1 MSSSAKD
8 IKNVCLRLLA
18 RREHSKKELLQK
30 LVSKGFNKI
39 LAANIIN
46 ELVQEGWQD
55 DLRYAENYARSRLL
69 KGYGP
74 ARITYEL
81 QQNGVDINLDAV
93 PLNLEVLVQA
103 TTAGSWN
110 GLLEEI
116 YNKKFGSGKKPNMN
130 ERAQLSRFLFQRGF
144 SGAMISAFFEHL
156 NIL

>member
-8 IKNVCLRLLA
+8 IKNICLRLLA

-74 ARITYEL
+74 ARIT
-81 QQNGVDINLDAV
+81 
-93 PLNLEVLVQA
+93 
-103 TTAGSWN
+103 
-110 GLLEEI
+110 
-116 YNKKFGSGKKPNMN
+116 
-130 ERAQLSRFLFQRGF
+130 
-144 SGAMISAFFEHL
+144 
-156 NIL
+156 

>member
-8 IKNVCLRLLA
+8 IKNICLRLLA

-30 LVSKGFNKI
+30 LVAKGFNKI

-55 DLRYAENYARSRLL
+55 DLRYAENYARSRIQ

-74 ARITYEL
+74 VRIAYEL
-81 QQNGVDINLDAV
+81 QQNGVDINPNSV
-93 PLNLEVLVQA
+93 SLNLEAIVQA
-103 TTAGSWN
+103 TTAGSWI

-116 YNKKFGSGKKPNMN
+116 YNKKFGSSKKPDVN
-130 ERAQLSRFLFQRGF
+130 ERAIQSSFLFQRGF